1 MNDIAKTADAG
12 AEAIPDVQGSPD
24 ERRIAIEQVG
34 VRGMRHPIQV
44 SGPGGT
50 PFTTVAQVEM
60 SVSLAHHQ
68 KGTHMSRFLA
78 MLNDHHAPLDAEG
91 FCTLAAAVTERL
103 EAEHARV
110 AFRFPYFRDKAAP
123 VSGLVSKMDY
133 EVEVVAESGPAGDRL
148 RLTVVVPVTT
158 LCPCSKKISDYG
170 AHNQRS
176 HVTISVRPRGD
187 YWIDDAIRLAEACA
201 SAELYGILKR
211 ADEKFVTEQAYDNP
225 RFVEDLV
232 REVAAG
238 LESDQRAPEWR
249 VEVENFESIHNHSAW
264 AVVSSGTTGS

>member
-1 MNDIAKTADAG
+1 MNDIAQTADTG

-24 ERRIAIEQVG
+24 DRRIAIEQVG

-44 SGPGGT
+44 RGPGGA
-50 PFTTVAQVEM
+50 PLATVARVEM

-78 MLNDHHAPLDAEG
+78 MLNDHQAPLDAAG
-91 FCTLAAAVTERL
+91 FRAMAADVTERL
-103 EAEHARV
+103 DAERARV
-110 AFRFPYFRDKAAP
+110 AFQFPYFRDKTAP

-133 EVEVVAESGPAGDRL
+133 EVEVVAESGPGGDEV

-176 HVTISVRPRGD
+176 HVTVSVRPVGD
-187 YWIDDAIRLAEACA
+187 YWIDDAIRLAESCA

-211 ADEKFVTEQAYDNP
+211 ADEKFVTEKAYDNP

-238 LESDQRAPEWR
+238 LDGDERVPEWR

-264 AVVSSGTTGS
+264 AVVTSETARA

>member
-1 MNDIAKTADAG
+1 MNDLAPAPGDDAT
-12 AEAIPDVQGSPD
+12 AIPDVQGSPD
-24 ERRIAIEQVG
+24 DRRIAIAQVG
-34 VRGMRHPIQV
+34 VRGMQHPIV
-44 SGPGGT
+44 ISGPGGVAM
-50 PFTTVAQVEM
+50 PTVARVEM
-60 SVSLAHHQ
+60 SVSLAHDQ

-78 MLNDHHAPLDAEG
+78 MLNEQVRPLDAAA
-91 FCTLAAAVTERL
+91 FRSLAGAVSARL
-103 EAEHARV
+103 EAGHARV
-110 AFRFPYFRDKAAP
+110 AFQFPYFRDKAAP

-133 EVEVVAESGPAGDRL
+133 AVQVVATHGPAGSEVRL
-148 RLTVVVPVTT
+148 EVVVPVTT
-158 LCPCSKKISDYG
+158 LCPCSKKISEYG

-176 HVTISVRPRGD
+176 HVTVSVTPRGD
-187 YWIDDAIRLAEACA
+187 YWIDDAIALAESSA

-238 LESDQRAPEWR
+238 LDRDPRAAEWR

-264 AVVSSGTTGS
+264 AVVTSETARA

>member
-1 MNDIAKTADAG
+1 MNDFAQAPAGDA
-12 AEAIPDVQGSPD
+12 ASIPDVQGSPD
-24 ERRIAIEQVG
+24 DRRIAIAQVG
-34 VRGMRHPIQV
+34 VRGMRHPITV
-44 SGPGGT
+44 RGAAGT
-50 PFTTVAQVEM
+50 TVGTVAQVEM
-60 SVSLAHHQ
+60 SVGLPHDQ

-78 MLNDHHAPLDAEG
+78 LLNGHQAPLDGPA
-91 FCTLAAAVTERL
+91 FRALVQDVTERL
-103 EAEHARV
+103 EAERARV

-133 EVEVVAESGPAGDRL
+133 EVEVVAEATPGGCEV

-176 HVTISVRPRGD
+176 HVTITVAPTGD
-187 YWIDDAIRLAEACA
+187 YWIEDAIVLAEKSA

-211 ADEKFVTEQAYDNP
+211 ADEKYVTEQAYDNP

-238 LESDQRAPEWR
+238 MDADPRAPEWR

-264 AVVSSGTTGS
+264 AVVTSDTARD

>member
-1 MNDIAKTADAG
+1 
-12 AEAIPDVQGSPD
+12 
-24 ERRIAIEQVG
+24 
-34 VRGMRHPIQV
+34 
-44 SGPGGT
+44 
-50 PFTTVAQVEM
+50 VARVEM
-60 SVSLAHHQ
+60 SVALPHDQ

-78 MLNDHHAPLDAEG
+78 MLNAREAPLDAAG
-91 FCTLAAAVTERL
+91 FRALAADVAERL
-103 EAEHARV
+103 AADRARI
-110 AFRFPYFRDKAAP
+110 AFRFPYFRDKSAP

-133 EVEVVAESGPAGDRL
+133 DVEVVAHGGEGLDDV

-176 HVTISVRPRGD
+176 HVTITVQPSAD
-187 YWIDDAIRLAEACA
+187 YWIEDAILLAERSA

-211 ADEKFVTEQAYDNP
+211 ADEKFVTERAYDNP

-238 LESDQRAPEWR
+238 LDADARIAEWR

-264 AVVSSGTTGS
+264 AVVTSDTIRG

>member
-1 MNDIAKTADAG
+1 MNDIAQTADDNTD
-12 AEAIPDVQGSPD
+12 AIPDVQGSPD
-24 ERRIAIEQVG
+24 DRRIAIEQVG
-34 VRGMRHPIQV
+34 VRGMRHPILI
-44 SGPGGT
+44 SGPGGVPQGT
-50 PFTTVAQVEM
+50 IARVEM
-60 SVSLAHHQ
+60 SVSLPHHQ

-78 MLNDHHAPLDAEG
+78 MLNDHDAPLDAAG
-91 FCTLAAAVTERL
+91 FRTLVDAVSVRL
-103 EAEHARV
+103 EAERARV
-110 AFRFPYFRDKAAP
+110 AFQFPYFRDKTAP

-133 EVEVVAESGPAGDRL
+133 EVEIVAETGPDGAEV

-176 HVTISVRPRGD
+176 HVTVTVAPRDD
-187 YWIDDAIRLAEACA
+187 YWIDDAIRLAESCA

-238 LESDQRAPEWR
+238 LDRDERAPAWR

-264 AVVSSGTTGS
+264 AVVTSGTARP

>member
-1 MNDIAKTADAG
+1 MNDFAQGSRAG
-12 AEAIPDVQGSPD
+12 TTSMPDVQGARD
-24 ERRIAIEQVG
+24 DRRIAIAQVG
-34 VRGMRHPIQV
+34 VRGMRHPLAV
-44 SGPGGT
+44 RGADGEPV
-50 PFTTVAQVEM
+50 PTVAEVEM
-60 SVSLAHHQ
+60 SVSLPHHQ

-78 MLNDHHAPLDAEG
+78 VLNEQDAPLDGPALHDLVG
-91 FCTLAAAVTERL
+91 TVADRL
-103 EAEHARV
+103 EAKHARL
-110 AFRFPYFRDKAAP
+110 AFRFPYFRAKAAP

-133 EVEVVAESGPAGDRL
+133 EVLLVAEGGASASTVEIR
-148 RLTVVVPVTT
+148 VVVPVTT

-176 HVTISVRPRGD
+176 HVTITVRPSGD
-187 YWIDDAIRLAEACA
+187 YWIEDAIRLAERSA

-238 LESDQRAPEWR
+238 LGADPRATDWT

-264 AVVSSGTTGS
+264 AIVTSETAGT